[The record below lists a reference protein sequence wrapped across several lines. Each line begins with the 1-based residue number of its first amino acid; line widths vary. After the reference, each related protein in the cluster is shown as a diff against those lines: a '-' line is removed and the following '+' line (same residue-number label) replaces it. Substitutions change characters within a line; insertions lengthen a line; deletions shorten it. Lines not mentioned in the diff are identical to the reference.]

1 MMELARSHN
10 FPRLYDLQKEK
21 KWAQKE
27 GMSVSD
33 RVGKKVG
40 ILGYGSI
47 GRQGE
52 SHNLFFNIKVVREDC
67 LQPPSELRHAEP
79 QHVG

>member
-1 MMELARSHN
+1 MMDLVHSHS
-10 FPRLYDLQKEK
+10 FPKLYDFQKQK
-21 KWAQKE
+21 SWKQKE

-33 RVGKKVG
+33 RVGKRVG

-52 SHNLFFNIKVVREDC
+52 SANIPFQK
-67 LQPPSELRHAEP
+67 RHASSMEIAC
-79 QHVG
+79 